1 MEHEIITYVFVSIFI
16 KYNSSIRLDNYYNF
30 DRKVTIGQ
38 MLKYLV
44 KTLLSLSLII
54 ELISDG
60 LSPINEIKLP

>member
-1 MEHEIITYVFVSIFI
+1 
-16 KYNSSIRLDNYYNF
+16 
-30 DRKVTIGQ
+30 